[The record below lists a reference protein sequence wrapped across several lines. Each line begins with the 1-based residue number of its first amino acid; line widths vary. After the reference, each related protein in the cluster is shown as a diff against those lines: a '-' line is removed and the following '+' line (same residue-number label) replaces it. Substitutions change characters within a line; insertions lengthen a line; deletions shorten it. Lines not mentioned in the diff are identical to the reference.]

1 MSQND
6 VPPTAGSV
14 DGHAHDIAG
23 TADAVPRS
31 RRVDSAP
38 AAADHH
44 RLHASCVAAAAAA
57 ARTESAANC
66 ADCMANFVSPPD
78 RGSDC

>member
-31 RRVDSAP
+31 RRVDAAP
-38 AAADHH
+38 AAADH
-44 RLHASCVAAAAAA
+44 RLHASCAAAAAAA
-57 ARTESAANC
+57 ARTESAANF
-66 ADCMANFVSPPD
+66 AGCMANFGSPPD